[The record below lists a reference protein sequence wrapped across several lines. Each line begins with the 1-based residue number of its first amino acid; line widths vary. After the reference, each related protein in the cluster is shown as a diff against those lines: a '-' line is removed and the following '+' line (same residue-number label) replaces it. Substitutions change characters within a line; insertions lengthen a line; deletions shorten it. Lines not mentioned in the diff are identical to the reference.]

1 MNNYKKTI
9 PTLFVFLLF
18 LTWSNL
24 SNADG
29 PVTCTGAGSSA
40 DEITTTLSVGTPE
53 CLTEPDIYKIKIYEM
68 GVCATAPTLA
78 NLATACTPISTI
90 ANGGLITVANGVNSA
105 IPGTFTRPDNGTYAY
120 GYVIMAPEF
129 RITSTKTFDTTY
141 RGLSANT
148 GTTCWTLAGTTRD
161 SLTTT
166 AYDGSG
172 ALVAMDAATRTT
184 YLADCGSTPAPG
196 ETILVQD
203 SFGGADI
210 SIDSADAKVGP
221 LAVGDAT
228 VEAYL
233 TDTNLVQATTSAA
246 VTRLVGFVTLGD
258 AITVSD
264 DISTFVSSFSVSQG
278 SQVIWTSKDSQDSIR
293 SMASGPFA
301 VKFSVEQ

>member
-9 PTLFVFLLF
+9 PTFFVFLLF
-18 LTWSNL
+18 VTWSNL
-24 SNADG
+24 SNADD
-29 PVTCTGAGSSA
+29 PVACTGAGSSA

-68 GVCATAPTLA
+68 GVCATAPTLT

-129 RITSTKTFDTTY
+129 RITSTKTFNTTY

-172 ALVAMDAATRTT
+172 TLVAMDAEKRTT

-210 SIDSADAKVGP
+210 SIDSADAHVGP
-221 LAVGDAT
+221 LTVGNAT

-233 TDTNLVQATTSAA
+233 TDADLVQATTSAA
-246 VTRLVGFVTLGD
+246 VARLVGFVTLGD
-258 AITVSD
+258 VITVSD
-264 DISTFVSSFSVSQG
+264 DTSTFVSSFSVSQG
-278 SQVIWTSKDSQDSIR
+278 SQVIWTGQDSINNIR
-293 SMASGPFA
+293 SMGSGPFA
-301 VKFSVEQ
+301 VKFSVE

>member
-1 MNNYKKTI
+1 MKNYKKNI
-9 PTLFVFLLF
+9 STLFVFLL
-18 LTWSNL
+18 LGTWFNVA
-24 SNADG
+24 NAA
-29 PVTCTGAGSSA
+29 VACTGAGSST
-40 DEITTTLSVGTPE
+40 DEITTALSVGTPE

-68 GVCATAPTLA
+68 GVCATAPNLA
-78 NLATACTPISTI
+78 NLATACTAVSTI

-105 IPGTFTRPDNGTYAY
+105 IPGAFTRPDNGTYAY
-120 GYVIMAPEF
+120 GYLIMAPEF
-129 RITSTKTFDTTY
+129 RITSTKTFNTSY
-141 RGLSANT
+141 KGLTSA

-172 ALVAMDAATRTT
+172 TLVKMNAAVRTT

-196 ETILVQD
+196 ETIYVQD

-210 SIDSADAKVGP
+210 SSDLTNAKVGP
-221 LAVGDAT
+221 LDVGDAV

-246 VTRLVGFVTLGD
+246 VARLVGFVTLGD
-258 AITVSD
+258 VITVSD
-264 DISTFVSSFSVSQG
+264 DTSTFVSSFSVSQG
-278 SQVIWTSKDSQDSIR
+278 SQVIWTGQDGIDNIR
-293 SMASGPFA
+293 SMGSGPFA